1 MMTLHVH
8 PGGFTRVGFMADLI
22 QIFADNL
29 LPILLI
35 AAVGFFIK
43 RRFNVD
49 SRTVSVLL
57 FNVFSPSLVFS
68 QILKSKISG
77 DEFIRIFAGTILFQ
91 LSVALIAY
99 IAAKLQ
105 KTSPTERAN
114 LMIGSFCLNAGNF
127 GLSLVGF
134 AFNQEVFSRAIIVFI
149 ANIATNYSLGTFIAS
164 NGHESLSKSLGSV
177 FRTAGVWSLVIALF
191 VTNFHI
197 PLPLVVTRSIDSL
210 GNAALPL
217 MLILLGLELGQFG
230 SFGQY
235 RLVATG
241 VVIRLL
247 LSPFIAFGLGLL
259 LGITGPALTAFVI
272 QTSMPTAVLTIIF
285 TTEFNLERDLALN
298 LIMVSTLLSPITLS
312 ILIYLFQ
319 H

>member
-1 MMTLHVH
+1 
-8 PGGFTRVGFMADLI
+8 MADLI
-22 QIFADNL
+22 RIFADNL

-35 AAVGFFIK
+35 AGVGFFIK
-43 RRFNVD
+43 RRFDVHP
-49 SRTVSVLL
+49 RTVSVLL

-68 QILKSKISG
+68 QILKSNIAG
-77 DEFIRIFAGTILFQ
+77 DEFIRIFVGTILFQ
-91 LSVALIAY
+91 LTIALIAFV
-99 IAAKLQ
+99 AATLQ
-105 KTSPTERAN
+105 HASPTERAN

-127 GLSLVGF
+127 GLSLIGF

-164 NGHESLSKSLGSV
+164 NGHQSLSKSLGSV
-177 FRTAGVWSLVIALF
+177 LRTPAVWSLVAALLI
-191 VTNFHI
+191 TNFHI
-197 PLPLVVTRSIDSL
+197 PVPLVITRSIDSL

-217 MLILLGLELGQFG
+217 MLVLLGLELGQFG
-230 SFGQY
+230 SFGQF
-235 RLVATG
+235 RLVTTG

-247 LSPFIAFGLGLL
+247 LSPFIAFGLGYV
-259 LGITGPALTAFVI
+259 LGITGPALTAFVV
-272 QTSMPTAVLTIIF
+272 QASMPTAVLTIIF

>member
-1 MMTLHVH
+1 
-8 PGGFTRVGFMADLI
+8 MADLVR
-22 QIFADNL
+22 IFADNL

-35 AAVGFFIK
+35 AAVGFVIK

-57 FNVFSPSLVFS
+57 FNVFSPALVFS
-68 QILKSKISG
+68 QILKSDIG
-77 DEFIRIFAGTILFQ
+77 GEEFIRLFVGTILFQ
-91 LSVALIAY
+91 LSAALIAF
-99 IAAKLQ
+99 IAATLLH
-105 KTSPTERAN
+105 TTPTERAN

-134 AFNQEVFSRAIIVFI
+134 AFNQEVFSRAIVVFI

-164 NGHESLSKSLGSV
+164 HGHQSLTKSLGSV
-177 FRTAGVWSLVIALF
+177 FRTPAVWSLVAALII
-191 VTNFHI
+191 TNFHI
-197 PLPLVVTRSIDSL
+197 PVPLVVTRSIDSL

-230 SFGQY
+230 KFGQF
-235 RLVATG
+235 RLVTAG

-247 LSPFIAFGLGLL
+247 LSPFIALGLGLL
-259 LGITGPALTAFVI
+259 LGITGPALTAFVV

-312 ILIYLFQ
+312 ILIYFFQ
-319 H
+319 R

>member
-1 MMTLHVH
+1 
-8 PGGFTRVGFMADLI
+8 MADLVR
-22 QIFADNL
+22 IFADNL

-35 AAVGFFIK
+35 AAVGFVIK

-57 FNVFSPSLVFS
+57 FNVFSPALVFS
-68 QILKSKISG
+68 QILKSDIG
-77 DEFIRIFAGTILFQ
+77 GEEFIRLFVGTILFQ
-91 LSVALIAY
+91 LSAALIAF
-99 IAAKLQ
+99 IAATLLH
-105 KTSPTERAN
+105 TTPTERAN

-134 AFNQEVFSRAIIVFI
+134 AFNQEVFSRAIVVFI

-164 NGHESLSKSLGSV
+164 HGHQSLTKSLGSV
-177 FRTAGVWSLVIALF
+177 FRTPAVWSLVAALII
-191 VTNFHI
+191 TNFHI
-197 PLPLVVTRSIDSL
+197 PVPLVVTRSIDSL

-230 SFGQY
+230 KFGQF
-235 RLVATG
+235 RLVTAG

-247 LSPFIAFGLGLL
+247 LSPFIALGLGLL

-312 ILIYLFQ
+312 ILIYFFQ
-319 H
+319 R

>member
-1 MMTLHVH
+1 MAELLH
-8 PGGFTRVGFMADLI
+8 
-22 QIFADNL
+22 IFADNL

-35 AAVGFFIK
+35 AAVGFYIK
-43 RRFNVD
+43 RRFDVHP
-49 SRTVSVLL
+49 RTVSTLL

-68 QILKSKISG
+68 QILKSRIAG
-77 DEFIRIFAGTILFQ
+77 DEFIRIFFATILFQ
-91 LSVALIAY
+91 LACAFIAY
-99 IAAKLQ
+99 WAARLQ
-105 KTSPTERAN
+105 RTSPTERAN

-134 AFNQEVFSRAIIVFI
+134 AFNDEVFSRAIIVFI

-164 NGHESLSKSLGSV
+164 NGHQPLSKSLLSV
-177 FRTAGVWSLVIALF
+177 AKTPAVWALISALI
-191 VTNFHI
+191 VAHFHI
-197 PLPLVVTRSIDSL
+197 ELPLVITRSIDSL

-217 MLILLGLELGQFG
+217 MLVLLGLELGQFG
-230 SFGQY
+230 KFGQL

-247 LSPFIAFGLGLL
+247 LSPFIALGLGAL

-272 QTSMPTAVLTIIF
+272 QASMPTAVLTIIF

-298 LIMVSTLLSPITLS
+298 IIMASTLLSPITLS
-312 ILIYLFQ
+312 ILIYLFRIPI
-319 H
+319 

>member
-1 MMTLHVH
+1 
-8 PGGFTRVGFMADLI
+8 MADLI

-35 AAVGFFIK
+35 AGAGFFVK
-43 RRFNVD
+43 RRFDVQP
-49 SRTVSVLL
+49 RTVSVLL

-68 QILKSKISG
+68 QILKSKIGG

-99 IAAKLQ
+99 LAAKAQ
-105 KTSPTERAN
+105 HTSPTERAN

-127 GLSLVGF
+127 GLSLIGF

-164 NGHESLSKSLGSV
+164 NGHQPLSKSLGSV
-177 FRTAGVWSLVIALF
+177 LRTPAVWSLVIALL

-217 MLILLGLELGQFG
+217 MLVLLGLELGQFG
-230 SFGQY
+230 TFGQF
-235 RLVATG
+235 RLVTTG

-247 LSPFIAFGLGLL
+247 LSPLIAFGIGFL

-272 QTSMPTAVLTIIF
+272 QTSMPTAVLTIIL
-285 TTEFNLERDLALN
+285 TSEFNLERDLALN